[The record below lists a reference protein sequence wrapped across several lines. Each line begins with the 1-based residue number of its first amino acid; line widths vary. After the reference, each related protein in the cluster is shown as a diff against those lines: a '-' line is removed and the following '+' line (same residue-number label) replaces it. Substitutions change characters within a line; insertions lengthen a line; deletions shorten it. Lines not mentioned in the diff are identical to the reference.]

1 MRAVVAGDFQRVQ
14 VMVGKLAEI
23 ERNAGRETP
32 LMVAAHYD
40 EDCAQNGSVVCDS
53 SLCVVVRAL
62 IVDL

>member
-23 ERNAGRETP
+23 DERNAGRETP

-40 EDCAQNGSVVCDS
+40 EDSQNGSECMTLRFVLMS
-53 SLCVVVRAL
+53 EP
-62 IVDL
+62 